1 MTASLDAETAETAK
15 TATAMLDAVRDA
27 RPNVIAVAV
36 DGGHESRHALEWA
49 VHHAESHGLV
59 IRVVTAY
66 LTPHAA
72 IDHPMPVAILDVDA
86 AAIARERAA
95 AAVVDVLG
103 EGTKLLA
110 VEHVVTSGPIDRVLG
125 DQVDDLAMI
134 VVGTRRRRRWWDR
147 FRSSATNRLTGK
159 VDVPVMAIPCPSNC
173 PG

>member
-1 MTASLDAETAETAK
+1 MTATIDNETAIDR
-15 TATAMLDAVRDA
+15 LDAVRDA

-66 LTPHAA
+66 LTPHVA

-86 AAIARERAA
+86 AEIARERAA

-103 EGTKLLA
+103 DGTALLA
-110 VEHVVTSGPIDRVLG
+110 VEHVVTSGPIDRVLVE
-125 DQVDDLAMI
+125 QVDEVAMF
-134 VVGTRRRRRWWDR
+134 VVGTRRHRRWWDR

-159 VDVPVMAIPCPSNC
+159 VDVPVIAIPCPLDC
-173 PG
+173 QG